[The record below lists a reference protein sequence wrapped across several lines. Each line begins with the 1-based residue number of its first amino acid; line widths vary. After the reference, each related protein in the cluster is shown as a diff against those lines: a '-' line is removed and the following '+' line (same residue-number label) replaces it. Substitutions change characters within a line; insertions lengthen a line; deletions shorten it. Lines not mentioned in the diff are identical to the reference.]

1 VKIAPKDVSKVPA
14 SAEGAILP
22 YLYDFF
28 YEREV
33 ILEEKKEEMAS
44 MVKVD
49 KMDPQKL
56 TPQKPVMV
64 APSTQSSSVQEGN
77 AKKLQDEVPKSV
89 LMEEVVRVP
98 PKSPGAR
105 VVNENIDIVCT
116 RSVVRSEKVD
126 VLDLLRACIDRVQ
139 GLSGADFNDSEDE
152 MVSKEVQQS
161 QTKGGVS
168 EPQQLDMVLV
178 QMC

>member
-1 VKIAPKDVSKVPA
+1 
-14 SAEGAILP
+14 
-22 YLYDFF
+22 
-28 YEREV
+28 
-33 ILEEKKEEMAS
+33 
-44 MVKVD
+44 
-49 KMDPQKL
+49 
-56 TPQKPVMV
+56 MV
-64 APSTQSSSVQEGN
+64 APSTQSFEQHDVGQSSVQEGN

>member
-56 TPQKPVMV
+56 TPQKPE
-64 APSTQSSSVQEGN
+64 ACNGSSLNPV
-77 AKKLQDEVPKSV
+77 
-89 LMEEVVRVP
+89 
-98 PKSPGAR
+98 
-105 VVNENIDIVCT
+105 I
-116 RSVVRSEKVD
+116 
-126 VLDLLRACIDRVQ
+126 
-139 GLSGADFNDSEDE
+139 
-152 MVSKEVQQS
+152 
-161 QTKGGVS
+161 
-168 EPQQLDMVLV
+168 
-178 QMC
+178 